1 MSMAVSPVNVDEG
14 LDIDSVQ
21 IAGYVE
27 DKCVVHESIKR
38 RVYRYNIVKKQKVRK
53 KETSEKVDGQR
64 M

>member
-1 MSMAVSPVNVDEG
+1 MWTK
-14 LDIDSVQ
+14 DSTSTRSK

-38 RVYRYNIVKKQKVRK
+38 RVYMYSIVKKQKERK
-53 KETSEKVDGQR
+53 KETREKVEDGQR